1 MKSMDVLNI
10 LYIHIY
16 LRIYIYIH
24 IFLFLHH
31 KGLNKNI
38 HFEEFENVPPSER
51 D

>member
-10 LYIHIY
+10 YIYIFAY
-16 LRIYIYIH
+16 IYIY
-24 IFLFLHH
+24 FLHH

-38 HFEEFENVPPSER
+38 HFKEFENVPPLER